1 MLPQIPSLP
10 SYDEAMK
17 TNRHIYDRII
27 APVLKGSERLAQ
39 PDERVIIRYS
49 FIGSNA
55 KPLYYDSLDYDSFIN
70 ADLIIEEWNQYPET
84 DLEKWDKNKKMIRKT
99 ESKNRKTLKT
109 KKCCLGLLKN
119 REK

>member
-17 TNRHIYDRII
+17 TNRHVYDRII

-55 KPLYYDSLDYDSFIN
+55 KPLYYDSFIN
-70 ADLIIEEWNQYPET
+70 VDLIIEEWNQYPET